1 MTTYESDEA
10 FVPTG
15 DERSQ
20 PMGSVLRDLAVVT
33 LISVPLQLIA
43 TDLTLGGVV
52 AGLAALYGLCV
63 LGLLI
68 TRYSPFYLPS
78 VAWISLVGIVL
89 TLPFTPWFEWFTGLV
104 SGIDFL
110 ALAVPPLAYAGLA
123 ISKLE
128 LDVMRRSGWKI
139 LVVAVLVFIGTYVGS
154 AAIAELML
162 RVTS

>member
-1 MTTYESDEA
+1 MTTYESEED
-10 FVPTG
+10 FVPTS
-15 DERSQ
+15 DDRSL
-20 PMGSVLRDLAVVT
+20 PLGSTLRDLAVVT
-33 LISVPLQLIA
+33 LISIPLQLIA
-43 TDLTLGGVV
+43 TDLSLGGVV
-52 AGLAALYGLCV
+52 AGLAALYVLCV
-63 LGLLI
+63 VGLLI
-68 TRYSPFYLPS
+68 TKYAPFYLPS

-89 TLPFTPWFEWFTGLV
+89 TLPYLPWFEWFNGLV

-139 LVVAVLVFIGTYVGS
+139 LIVAILVFIGTYVGS
-154 AAIAELML
+154 AAVAEIML